1 MLTKWFDL
9 TMNLEDSLIK
19 FQRIISRTW
28 DIQTFDGKENNLSYS
43 EFEYLLCVHIAEN
56 AEIDPE
62 SDKHDDSTHLSA
74 LAAEMQVQKSSASLM
89 VNKLEKRGLIYR
101 ATCQYDAR
109 VQHILLTEKGRKL
122 FLSIQSSVYK
132 NLAKSLKGILEGK
145 EYDNFEQTLAKI
157 CAIYPNEK

>member
-1 MLTKWFDL
+1 
-9 TMNLEDSLIK
+9 MNLEDSLIK

-28 DIQTFDGKENNLSYS
+28 DVQVFDSKENALSYS

-56 AEIDPE
+56 ADIDPE
-62 SDKHDDSTHLSA
+62 NEKHDDSTHLSA

-109 VQHILLTEKGRKL
+109 AQHILLTERGRKL
-122 FLSIQSSVYK
+122 FLSIQGSVYK
-132 NLAKSLKGILEGK
+132 NLAKSFKNALEDE
-145 EYDNFEQTLAKI
+145 EYINFEQTLTKI
-157 CAIYPNEK
+157 CAIYSNEK

>member
-1 MLTKWFDL
+1 
-9 TMNLEDSLIK
+9 MNLENALIK

-28 DIQTFDGKENNLSYS
+28 DIQTFDNKESSLSYS

-62 SDKHDDSTHLSA
+62 SEKHDDSTHLSA

-89 VNKLEKRGLIYR
+89 VNKLEKRELIYR

-109 VQHILLTEKGRKL
+109 AQHILLTEKGRKL
-122 FLSIQSSVYK
+122 FLGIQSSVYK
-132 NLAKSLKGILEGK
+132 NLAKSFKGLLEDK
-145 EYDNFEQTLAKI
+145 EYDNFERTLAKI
-157 CAIYPNEK
+157 CTTYPNEK

>member
-1 MLTKWFDL
+1 MDL
-9 TMNLEDSLIK
+9 ENSLIK
-19 FQRIISRTW
+19 FQRLISRRW
-28 DIQTFDGKENNLSYS
+28 DVQAFENKESSLSYS

-56 AEIDPE
+56 AEIDPT

-89 VNKLEKRGLIYR
+89 VNKLEKRKLIYR

-109 VQHILLTEKGRKL
+109 AQHILLTEKGRKL

-132 NLAKSLKGILEGK
+132 SLEKSFKSLLEDEEYDHFAKS
-145 EYDNFEQTLAKI
+145 LAKI
-157 CAIYPNEK
+157 CATYSNEND

>member
-1 MLTKWFDL
+1 
-9 TMNLEDSLIK
+9 MNLEDSLIK

-28 DIQTFDGKENNLSYS
+28 DIQTFDNKESSLSYS

-56 AEIDPE
+56 SEIDPE

-89 VNKLEKRGLIYR
+89 VNKLEKRELIYR

-109 VQHILLTEKGRKL
+109 AQHILLTEKGRKL
-122 FLSIQSSVYK
+122 FLSIQTSVYK
-132 NLAKSLKGILEGK
+132 NLAKSFKGILEDK
-145 EYDNFEQTLAKI
+145 EYDNFERTLAKI
-157 CAIYPNEK
+157 CTTYPNEK

>member
-1 MLTKWFDL
+1 
-9 TMNLEDSLIK
+9 MNLEDSLIK

-28 DIQTFDGKENNLSYS
+28 DIQTFDNKENNLSYS

-89 VNKLEKRGLIYR
+89 VNKLEKRELIYR

-109 VQHILLTEKGRKL
+109 AQHILLTEKGRKL
-122 FLSIQSSVYK
+122 FLSIQSYVYK
-132 NLAKSLKGILEGK
+132 DLAKSFNGLLEDK

-157 CAIYPNEK
+157 CATYPNEK